1 MEHSIKLRRELK
13 KLNVDAALLACADL
27 MALGY
32 EDIDAYILLFPDE
45 LKLNLPEKQRRVI
58 IDKKFGSAKF
68 KKLLAARKSRIKE
81 SAIPVEL
88 EDVELIEGDEVAREI
103 LRSAK
108 SAPIGSKER
117 ADLFMR
123 YDEIRQRNI
132 VEPEQDETDNI
143 NFVFPLKCSMCP
155 FYASFNEMLY
165 DDVGKEIRPLEM
177 DSIIRKAVKMAYPDA
192 VEAYNA
198 LHCNSYK
205 SDMKNVNR

>member
-1 MEHSIKLRRELK
+1 MEHSIEFRRELK
-13 KLNVDAALLACADL
+13 KLNVEASMLAFADL
-27 MALGY
+27 MAVGY
-32 EDIDAYILLFPDE
+32 KDVDAF
-45 LKLNLPEKQRRVI
+45 KLCYPEYMQYPEKQQTTIKEKI
-58 IDKKFGSAKF
+58 INSAKF
-68 KKLLAARKSRIKE
+68 RKLLDARKSRVKE
-81 SAIPVEL
+81 NAIPVDL

-132 VEPEQDETDNI
+132 VEPEQDETDSI
-143 NFVFPLKCSMCP
+143 NFYLPLKCSMCP
-155 FYASFNEMLY
+155 FYARFNEMLY

-177 DSIIRKAVKMAYPDA
+177 DSIIRKAVKKAYPDA